1 MRYRTAVAS
10 YIIAIACSAQFSS
23 KDIKGMERMLDEAPL
38 KGYVTKLNERY
49 PGMAT
54 ELGKLPMQAIS
65 DPALKEALRLDKK
78 GTTGPYPS
86 TDSSCALVRLTG
98 RGKDEWARVN
108 YIFLSKQSGTD
119 EELHVRADSILQA
132 IRNGWSFSDAAL
144 QYSMDGNAKRGGDL
158 GWFTRSMMV
167 PEFSGPVFQHHKG
180 DLFTAAV
187 GIYGWYVVEVT
198 EEPGSYEHVEY
209 ILGRGPICR

>member
-1 MRYRTAVAS
+1 
-10 YIIAIACSAQFSS
+10 
-23 KDIKGMERMLDEAPL
+23 MLDEAPL
-38 KGYVTKLNERY
+38 EGYVTKLNERY

-54 ELGKLPMQAIS
+54 EIGRLPMQAIN
-65 DPALKEALRLDKK
+65 DPALKEAIRLDKK

-98 RGKDEWARVN
+98 RGQDEWARVN
-108 YIFLSKQSGTD
+108 YIFLAKQSGTD
-119 EELHVRADSILQA
+119 EELHTRADSILQA
-132 IRNGWSFSDAAL
+132 IRNEWPFRDAAL
-144 QYSMDGNAKRGGDL
+144 KYSMDGNANRGGDL

-180 DLFTAAV
+180 DLFIAAV

-198 EEPGSYEHVEY
+198 EEPGINEHVEY

>member
-1 MRYRTAVAS
+1 MK
-10 YIIAIACSAQFSS
+10 AIALLIGCTLPMCCPAQFSS
-23 KDIKGMERMLDEAPL
+23 KDIKGMKRMLDEAPSE
-38 KGYVTKLNERY
+38 GYVHKLNVRY
-49 PGMAT
+49 PGMVT
-54 ELGKLPMQAIS
+54 EIGKLPVQAIS
-65 DPALKEALRLDKK
+65 DPAIMEAMRLDKK

-86 TDSSCALVRLTG
+86 TDSTCALVRLTG
-98 RGKDEWARVN
+98 RGSDEWARVN

-119 EELHVRADSILQA
+119 EQLQERADSILQA
-132 IRNGWSFSDAAL
+132 VQNGWPFQQAAL
-144 QYSMDGNAKRGGDL
+144 KYSMDGNAKKGGDL
-158 GWFTRSMMV
+158 GWFTRSTMV

-198 EEPGSYEHVEY
+198 EEPGTYVQIEY